1 MLKQRR
7 EARKEKEEQK
17 KNPQSGGQGIKDS
30 DPVFVKMMAKKKETI
45 SKNKPSKHIYSD
57 DSKIF

>member
-7 EARKEKEEQK
+7 ETRKEKEEQK

-30 DPVFVKMMAKKKETI
+30 DAVFVKMMAKKRNNFK
-45 SKNKPSKHIYSD
+45 K
-57 DSKIF
+57 